1 MQYEGMVYRPP
12 SEARSFILQVT
23 IGCAHNA
30 CTFCTMYKDKKFR
43 IRRKEEIFADIQ
55 DVYEQVGDHVRRI
68 FLADGDALVIPTEQ
82 LKEIIEELRTTF
94 PSAERIT
101 SYGAP
106 KDVAHKSD
114 AELKALKDNGL
125 DMVYIGLESGD
136 DEVLRRVQKGV
147 DADAIIK
154 AVQRLKAAGI
164 KTSVTLI
171 SGLGG
176 KERLKE
182 HALKSAEAISRM
194 QPDYVGFLT
203 LMTDPDAPI
212 QKEIDSG
219 ALKLLSPEEVMDEM
233 ELFLSHVDSP
243 GTVFRANHAS
253 NYLLLK
259 GNLNV
264 DIPVMLKQVREVRE
278 QHGFRKESWRML

>member
-23 IGCAHNA
+23 IGCVHNA
-30 CTFCTMYKDKKFR
+30 CTFCTMYKDKTFR
-43 IRRKEEIFADIQ
+43 IRSLEEIFADIQ

-68 FLADGDALVIPTEQ
+68 FLADGDALVIPTDR
-82 LKEIIEELRTTF
+82 LKEILIKLRKTF

-114 AELKALKDNGL
+114 AELKALKDSGL

-136 DEVLRRVQKGV
+136 DEVLRRIKKGV
-147 DADAIIK
+147 DADSIIE

-164 KTSVTLI
+164 QTSVTLI

-219 ALKLLSPEEVMDEM
+219 TLKLLSPEEVMDEM
-233 ELFLSHVDSP
+233 ELFLETVDSP

-259 GNLNV
+259 GNLNE
-264 DIPVMLKQVREVRE
+264 DIPFMLKQVREVRE